1 MKKVFIFL
9 LTASALV
16 AASTTNQS
24 LENYAQGCSLV
35 AATNTQGDL
44 IKVEQAC
51 YDCIQKIKA
60 PDVDLTDNNVKF
72 MVSKCVEKYK
82 SR

>member
-1 MKKVFIFL
+1 MKKIFILFVSVG
-9 LTASALV
+9 TLV
-16 AASTTNQS
+16 AATTTNQP
-24 LENYAQGCSLV
+24 LENYAKGCSLV

-72 MVSKCVEKYK
+72 MVSECVEKYK